1 MANKQINARIIT
13 KHDTEANWS
22 KAVTFV
28 PREGEI
34 VIYEPDNFN
43 TVSRFKVG
51 DGKTVLNNLPF
62 ITDPFVKKELGKGL
76 SSNDFTDEDKQK
88 VANIPENYQYI
99 RDGRA
104 VIDIETH
111 FDKEEAAL
119 EGKEPRLTV
128 VFNAGETDANFTTE
142 IPIANM
148 VASVI
153 ESGDISNLG
162 SFKILDMPIN
172 IPLGSLGYLDEEREI
187 ASGYMVENTDASGVS
202 QQKFSDPIV
211 TDKTKVLINQE
222 LGNIFWLSYEDE
234 NIYNEQGEVSGV
246 VRNAIYNPIL
256 PNGYNTNFAELR
268 AVTDTNLVAGKIVR
282 EDGSGKLTLAS
293 DLSPLSY
300 AITDTS
306 AIVFSRTIA
315 SNEYPVALKG
325 RTLVYCE
332 DRELITNANIG
343 QAVCA
348 SNNGNVRLMTS
359 DEKINYPES
368 IVGYICEV
376 PTYLNYGRKQEIIVD
391 NRIWIKI

>member
-22 KAVTFV
+22 KAITFV

-76 SSNDFTDEDKQK
+76 SSNDFTNEDKQK

-202 QQKFSDPIV
+202 
-211 TDKTKVLINQE
+211 
-222 LGNIFWLSYEDE
+222 
-234 NIYNEQGEVSGV
+234 
-246 VRNAIYNPIL
+246 
-256 PNGYNTNFAELR
+256 
-268 AVTDTNLVAGKIVR
+268 
-282 EDGSGKLTLAS
+282 
-293 DLSPLSY
+293 
-300 AITDTS
+300 
-306 AIVFSRTIA
+306 
-315 SNEYPVALKG
+315 
-325 RTLVYCE
+325 
-332 DRELITNANIG
+332 
-343 QAVCA
+343 
-348 SNNGNVRLMTS
+348 
-359 DEKINYPES
+359 
-368 IVGYICEV
+368 
-376 PTYLNYGRKQEIIVD
+376 
-391 NRIWIKI
+391 